1 MKTLKY
7 QIRISFAVYLPI
19 MRRKGDTMKRKFCEN
34 TKVASS
40 FRITIPLMVRKL
52 LNIKKGDELVVC
64 VMGEKIIIEKK
75 KKEDEK
81 E

>member
-1 MKTLKY
+1 
-7 QIRISFAVYLPI
+7 
-19 MRRKGDTMKRKFCEN
+19 MKRKLCEDAR
-34 TKVASS
+34 VASS

-52 LNIKKGDELVVC
+52 LGIKQGDELKIC

-75 KKEDEK
+75 KKESGK